1 MISFTEYYLKVLTVY
16 VNWVK
21 SLTTNLKEEID
32 SSLGDKPLSAVQICR
47 FFFMYPFKQLRQ
59 TYFVT

>member
-32 SSLGDKPLSAVQICR
+32 SSLVTNPSQLYR
-47 FFFMYPFKQLRQ
+47 FAAFFMYPFKQLRHI
-59 TYFVT
+59 YFVT